1 MAYLGYYNQ
10 PMLPPV
16 IGSVVALTMAS
27 YFWYRFEQI
36 SDSPSPIIA
45 KIKKLHIPG
54 RKLAG
59 VAGAMLALYQI
70 YAQSVGIQQNF
81 WIALIACLG
90 IGATIV
96 YVISGTGG
104 LGTLGKSLSI
114 LFVCFVLFALTIG
127 GLKSEWNREYGP
139 STSARTSVSDPKY
152 PIPKNKM
159 VRVDGQVEQS
169 SSVMCPGLPDDARI
183 LCLCPRPV
191 QYSLEPLDSPASD
204 NYATLLTLT
213 TAIEPM
219 YKARVF
225 LGGVFSQSIIVY
237 PTKEMIERDH
247 FTALQGLMDYDKQSL
262 IVQFTAPQRL
272 AKLRILSSTGLR
284 VICVNQEN

>member
-1 MAYLGYYNQ
+1 
-10 PMLPPV
+10 MLPPV

-96 YVISGTGG
+96 YVRYPVPVDWERWERVCQSC
-104 LGTLGKSLSI
+104 SCALS
-114 LFVCFVLFALTIG
+114 
-127 GLKSEWNREYGP
+127 Y
-139 STSARTSVSDPKY
+139 
-152 PIPKNKM
+152 
-159 VRVDGQVEQS
+159 
-169 SSVMCPGLPDDARI
+169 
-183 LCLCPRPV
+183 
-191 QYSLEPLDSPASD
+191 
-204 NYATLLTLT
+204 LL
-213 TAIEPM
+213 
-219 YKARVF
+219 
-225 LGGVFSQSIIVY
+225 
-237 PTKEMIERDH
+237 
-247 FTALQGLMDYDKQSL
+247 
-262 IVQFTAPQRL
+262 
-272 AKLRILSSTGLR
+272 
-284 VICVNQEN
+284 